1 MPDRSDLVLTD
12 AAPMGGRDWFETY
25 IRAFNA
31 RDYAGFAAYYA
42 ADVEFFGQAARLT
55 GRQAIVDFY
64 QGIHAMVDET
74 VEVLAFASA
83 PGLIAAE
90 LLTTLVSRGDWP
102 DFPNGAMTAGEK
114 RQSRNFAFYDI
125 SAGQFTR
132 IRTANF
138 WRSAR

>member
-1 MPDRSDLVLTD
+1 MLAD
-12 AAPMGGRDWFETY
+12 AAPVGSEGWFARY
-25 IRAFNA
+25 ISAFNA
-31 RDYAGFAAYYA
+31 RDYSGFSAYYA
-42 ADVEFFGQAARLT
+42 PDVEFFGQAARLT
-55 GRQAIVDFY
+55 GRQAIVEFY
-64 QGIHAMVDET
+64 TGIHARVDET
-74 VEVLAFASA
+74 VEVLAFASG

-102 DFPNGAMTAGEK
+102 DFPNGAMAAGER

-125 SAGQFTR
+125 ADGHFTR